1 MDFAREFMA
10 KLDGKVSEEDMRI
23 ILRELEVFSG
33 NYDIQ
38 KKETEIVEYQEP
50 ELSLIHI

>member
-23 ILRELEVFSG
+23 ILRNQGAL
-33 NYDIQ
+33 
-38 KKETEIVEYQEP
+38 
-50 ELSLIHI
+50 

>member
-23 ILRELEVFSG
+23 ILRERQ
-33 NYDIQ
+33 I
-38 KKETEIVEYQEP
+38 
-50 ELSLIHI
+50 